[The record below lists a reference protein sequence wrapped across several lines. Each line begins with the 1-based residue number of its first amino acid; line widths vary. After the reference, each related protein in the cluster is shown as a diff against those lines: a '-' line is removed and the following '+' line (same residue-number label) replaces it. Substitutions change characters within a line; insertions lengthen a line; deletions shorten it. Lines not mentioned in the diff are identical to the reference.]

1 MSSNEKYLEVA
12 VAAPLTNTL
21 TYKAPDG
28 EPPKAGCRVLVPLG
42 RRQVTGYVLS
52 LLNEVPTGYKIKAIS
67 TVLDQEPSFPPA
79 MIELFRWTAAY
90 YQYPIGE
97 VIKTALPA
105 GLTAAS
111 GRQINLTEYGARKLA
126 DSEDDPGWLATLL
139 DKGRIAPG
147 TTRRIWRNSK
157 QRRLVEKWAAQ
168 GLVSIEEVITNS
180 TAGPKKVACVTLNSA
195 TELTDE
201 GLKKS
206 EIKTLELLRELTG
219 PDHSPVPRPLLAKRY
234 SSARQALISLQEKGF
249 VSIEEIPVYRDP
261 FGEPA
266 MFFPEPEQLTVEQE
280 AVLAELEA
288 PLNKGGFA
296 PFLLHGITGS
306 GKTEIYL
313 RAAATTLDQGKTI
326 LIMVPEIALASQ
338 LESHFVSRFGDRVA
352 LLHSGLS
359 KGERFDQWQRVN
371 QGKAVIV
378 IGARSAIF
386 APLDNLGLIVVDE
399 EHDGAYK
406 QEDGLRYNGRDL
418 AILRGTLAGAT
429 VILGSAT
436 PSVVSYNHALAGKYK
451 MLTMAKR
458 VEERELP
465 QVEVI
470 NLQEIKTVSG
480 RPPLFS
486 KELVKALRQNLADG
500 DQSLV
505 FLNRRGYASLMLC
518 RDCGEAVRCPSCN
531 VSLTMHKGRKKLL
544 CHYCGHAVA
553 SETICGNCQST
564 KLVPV
569 GFGTERLE
577 LELSKLFPEARIAR
591 LDRDTSTNRKDFLA
605 ILKAVHNREVDIL
618 VGTQMIT
625 KGHHFPH
632 VTLVGVVWADA
643 GLGLPDF
650 RSGERTFQLLSQVTG
665 RAGRGEKPGRV
676 IIQALNPEH
685 YSINTAQLHDYRQLY
700 DREIELRRGLKFPPF
715 VRLINIRIE
724 GENEQLVQV
733 NARKIGERARQMTR
747 QHSAV
752 DILGPAPAPLAKLH
766 GRFRWQLLIKS
777 SELKTLHGFTS
788 ALLAQHRQ
796 TMPASVKLSLDVD
809 PENML

>member
-1 MSSNEKYLEVA
+1 MSSNETYLEVA

-21 TYKAPDG
+21 TYKAPAEDSPQPG
-28 EPPKAGCRVLVPLG
+28 YRVLVPLG
-42 RRQVTGYVLS
+42 RRKVTGYVLAV
-52 LLNEVPTGYKIKAIS
+52 LNEVPAGYKIKAIS
-67 TVLDQEPSFPPA
+67 SVLDEEPSFPPA
-79 MIELFRWTAAY
+79 MIELFRWIAGY

-105 GLTAAS
+105 GLTSAS
-111 GRQINLTEYGARKLA
+111 GHQINLTDYGARKLA
-126 DSEDDPGWLATLL
+126 DSEDTPSWLATLL
-139 DKGRIAPG
+139 DKGKIAPG
-147 TTRRIWRNSK
+147 TSRRIWRDNK

-168 GLVSIEEVITNS
+168 GLVSIEEVVTGGS
-180 TAGPKKVACVTLNSA
+180 AGPRKVACVTLNPTA
-195 TELTDE
+195 DLADE
-201 GLKKS
+201 ELKKS
-206 EIKTLELLRELTG
+206 EIKTLELLRDLAG
-219 PDHSPVPRPLLAKRY
+219 PEQNPVPRPILAKRY
-234 SSARQALISLQEKGF
+234 SSARQALISLQEKGL
-249 VSIEEIPVYRDP
+249 VSIKEIPLYRDP

-266 MFFPEPEQLTVEQE
+266 MFFPKPDQLTAEQE
-280 AVLAELEA
+280 AVLAELEPVLKKA
-288 PLNKGGFA
+288 DFA

-313 RAAATTLDQGKTI
+313 RATKTVIDQGKTV
-326 LIMVPEIALASQ
+326 LVMVPEIALASQ
-338 LESHFVSRFGDRVA
+338 LESHFVSRFGDQVA

-371 QGKAVIV
+371 QGKASIV

-386 APLDNLGLIVVDE
+386 APLDKLGLIVVDE

-436 PSVVSYNHALAGKYK
+436 PSVISYSHALAGKYK
-451 MLTMAKR
+451 MLTMANR
-458 VEERELP
+458 VEDRELP

-505 FLNRRGYASLMLC
+505 FLNRRGYANLMLC

-553 SETICGNCQST
+553 SETICGNCRST

-577 LELSKLFPEARIAR
+577 SELSKLFPEARIAR

-676 IIQALNPEH
+676 IIQSLNPDH
-685 YSINTAQLHDYRQLY
+685 YSINTARLHDYRQLY

-724 GENEQLVQV
+724 GDNEHLVQE
-733 NARKIGERARQMTR
+733 NARKIGARARQLAR

-777 SELKTLHGFTS
+777 SDLKTLHGFTS
-788 ALLAQHRQ
+788 ALLAQHRK
-796 TMPASVKLSLDVD
+796 TLPAAVKLSLDVD